1 VSTNYDDQ
9 AVHAWQLK
17 RDNASISH
25 FLNLP
30 ALIRNVELFPAVR
43 HRKRSRPI
51 QSSYS
56 GPRARLSRSVG
67 L

>member
-30 ALIRNVELFPAVR
+30 ALIRNVELFRRRDIERV
-43 HRKRSRPI
+43 HG
-51 QSSYS
+51 QSNQATV
-56 GPRARLSRSVG
+56 ARERDCLDQLG
-67 L
+67 